1 MRSNLYMFRHA
12 QRLSQQEMADKIG
25 CHRATYSAI
34 ETGKQNGRVKFWE
47 DLKKAFNITDAEKG
61 ELMKRD
67 EDKAENGCEAR

>member
-1 MRSNLYMFRHA
+1 MRSNLYIFRHKL
-12 QRLSQQEMADKIG
+12 RLSQQEMADKIG
-25 CHRATYSAI
+25 VHRATYSAI

-67 EDKAENGCEAR
+67 EDEDEAENGC